1 MNKPSNYLESE
12 KVLKLLK
19 EIESNSYLTQRYLS
33 KRLSLSLGKI
43 NFLIRALVNKGIIEI
58 KNFKQSKNKLGYVYL
73 LTPEGLNIK
82 FHLTQEFLTWKI
94 QEYNNLKEEIEIL
107 KKEFAF
113 MQDQEK
119 NSGKEIES
127 KSYEQLEEGIIQK

>member
-12 KVLKLLK
+12 KVLNLLK

-127 KSYEQLEEGIIQK
+127 KSYEQLEEG

>member
-12 KVLKLLK
+12 KVLNLLK